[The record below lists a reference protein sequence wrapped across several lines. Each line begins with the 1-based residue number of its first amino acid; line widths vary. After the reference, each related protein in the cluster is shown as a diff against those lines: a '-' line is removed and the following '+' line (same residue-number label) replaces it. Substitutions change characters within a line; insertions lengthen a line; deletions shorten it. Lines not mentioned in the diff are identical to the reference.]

1 MFYASSREDAFA
13 FKYNPLEYGANELC
27 TYYAEFRL
35 QENTEL
41 GITEIACDF
50 KLGAGTE
57 NNKTG
62 VIIFKDGGFMLI
74 DSEGNS
80 TPVVVDETNKTITIT
95 NGNILLEKW
104 IIPDYLGTYS
114 GQTIKD
120 GDTQEDGSEYANK
133 YSSVRIYNDYGTLR
147 FELNYN
153 LAVVKE
159 EITIPGV
166 PANVYGG
173 SGTMTGVVE
182 YNGIV
187 NKSGLKQELAFY
199 EASGEYN
206 KTQISLFYIR
216 WVAYTGSTT
225 DTPLVED
232 PDTMFFEGN
241 RIDTKLNLSQ
251 LEDREHLTLDVTF
264 TKQV

>member
-1 MFYASSREDAFA
+1 M
-13 FKYNPLEYGANELC
+13 
-27 TYYAEFRL
+27 
-35 QENTEL
+35 
-41 GITEIACDF
+41 
-50 KLGAGTE
+50 
-57 NNKTG
+57 
-62 VIIFKDGGFMLI
+62 
-74 DSEGNS
+74 
-80 TPVVVDETNKTITIT
+80 
-95 NGNILLEKW
+95 
-104 IIPDYLGTYS
+104 
-114 GQTIKD
+114 
-120 GDTQEDGSEYANK
+120 
-133 YSSVRIYNDYGTLR
+133 RIYNDYGTLR

-225 DTPLVED
+225 ETPLVKD